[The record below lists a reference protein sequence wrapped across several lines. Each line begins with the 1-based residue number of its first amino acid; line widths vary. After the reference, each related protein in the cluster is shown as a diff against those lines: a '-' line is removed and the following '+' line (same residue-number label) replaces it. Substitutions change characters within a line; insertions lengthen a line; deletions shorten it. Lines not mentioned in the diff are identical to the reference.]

1 MSELM
6 AMLTPGAPGFDAVR
20 STSNNSITPNDV
32 AACLVTLDRL
42 TYLYSLQKFA
52 LDTSCRSELNNLAVQ
67 EAFDLR
73 FKLSDRDD
81 SRMVAILALTALEV
95 AINPNKCNRC
105 KGVGELKLGPR
116 IEVCESCKGAGQRSV
131 TERNLAKI
139 LNTTRFRARK
149 VWKKRLNLLI
159 SKYAER
165 DEWINVAIL
174 SGLRDPNVNN

>member
-95 AINPNKCNRC
+95 AINPNKC
-105 KGVGELKLGPR
+105 
-116 IEVCESCKGAGQRSV
+116 KGAGQRSV
-131 TERNLAKI
+131 SERNLAKI

-149 VWKKRLNLLI
+149 VWEKRLNLLI